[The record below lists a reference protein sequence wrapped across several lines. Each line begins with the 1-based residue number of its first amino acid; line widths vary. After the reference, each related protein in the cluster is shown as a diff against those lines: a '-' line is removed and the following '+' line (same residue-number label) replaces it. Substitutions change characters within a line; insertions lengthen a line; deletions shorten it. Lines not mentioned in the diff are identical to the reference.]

1 MRPLLFVLFLVA
13 VPAYGQD
20 FYYERPNP
28 NLFRTQDIDVTLRWS
43 PFSQPPVVYYA
54 PLPQPR
60 QLTPE
65 EQARIEA
72 RELIRRSMGNKNR
85 TPKPWWRGY
94 R

>member
-43 PFSQPPVVYYA
+43 PFSRPPVVYYA
-54 PLPQPR
+54 PLPQPLR
-60 QLTPE
+60 Y
-65 EQARIEA
+65 
-72 RELIRRSMGNKNR
+72 REPAFVDIDPITNGNELASAA
-85 TPKPWWRGY
+85 G
-94 R
+94 